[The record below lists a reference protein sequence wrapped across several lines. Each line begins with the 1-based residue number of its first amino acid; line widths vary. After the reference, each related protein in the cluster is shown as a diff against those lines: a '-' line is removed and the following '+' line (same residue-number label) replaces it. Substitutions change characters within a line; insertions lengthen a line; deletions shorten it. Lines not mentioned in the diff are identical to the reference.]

1 MKTRK
6 KVINALEKNSTNR
19 NVCIHFCKSV
29 FIYGWYRFMNELIRD
44 KLRRLKGLPTKRVST
59 EGIVILDDDKAEAA
73 LRFELSKLDE
83 FQKKVNEGYE
93 KKTN

>member
-73 LRFELSKLDE
+73 LQFELSKLDE